1 LDSETVIQD
10 FDHGTIVG
18 ASSPK
23 AVLSKDSQSI
33 MFLSCPQK
41 LWDFH
46 HGPSVLVV
54 AGSPNAGQVGSG
66 PIRSGQVRSVLV
78 SSGQVTG

>member
-1 LDSETVIQD
+1 MDLETIIQA

-18 ASSPK
+18 ASSRK

-33 MFLSCPQK
+33 MFTSCPQK

-46 HGPSVLVV
+46 HGPSVVV
-54 AGSPNAGQVGSG
+54 AGSPNAGQV
-66 PIRSGQVRSVLV
+66 RSGQV
-78 SSGQVTG
+78 SSGQLRSDQVR

>member
-1 LDSETVIQD
+1 M
-10 FDHGTIVG
+10 G

-33 MFLSCPQK
+33 MFTSCPQK

-46 HGPSVLVV
+46 HGSSVVV

-66 PIRSGQVRSVLV
+66 PVRSGQLGSDQVR
-78 SSGQVTG
+78 